1 MKILYFFLFLLTIQS
16 YGQQIS
22 LYDQFNGNYDYT
34 AIGATLN
41 QDENNLTSNCTIN
54 TTATANL
61 NLLPSQ
67 NIEAAYL
74 YWAGSGNGDFTVKL
88 NNIDINVDKTFSYN
102 FISTDGNTYNF
113 FAALSDKVSPYF
125 VGM

>member
-41 QDENNLTSNCTIN
+41 TEENNDSDAPSSCIIN
-54 TTATANL
+54 TSASAKWGVPLKSLSSFCRL
-61 NLLPSQ
+61 N
-67 NIEAAYL
+67 E
-74 YWAGSGNGDFTVKL
+74 
-88 NNIDINVDKTFSYN
+88 
-102 FISTDGNTYNF
+102 
-113 FAALSDKVSPYF
+113 
-125 VGM
+125 

>member
-41 QDENNLTSNCTIN
+41 TEENNDSDAPSSCIIN
-54 TTATANL
+54 TSASANL
-61 NLLPSQ
+61 NLLPTQ
-67 NIEAAYL
+67 NITAAYL
-74 YWAGSGNGDFTVKL
+74 YWAGSGTGDLNVTLNGQAITPDRVFTTNLNTLDF
-88 NNIDINVDKTFSYN
+88 FSAFKDVTN
-102 FISTDGNTYNF
+102 LAKIQ
-113 FAALSDKVSPYF
+113 
-125 VGM
+125 